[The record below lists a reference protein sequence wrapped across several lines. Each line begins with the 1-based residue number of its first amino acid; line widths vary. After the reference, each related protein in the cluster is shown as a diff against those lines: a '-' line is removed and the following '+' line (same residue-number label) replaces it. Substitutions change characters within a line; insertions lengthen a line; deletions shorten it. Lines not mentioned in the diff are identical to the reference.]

1 MPDVLLGENKH
12 KSAVQARSLQEHVNS
27 QQASL
32 DHNGS
37 FAYTQTALLWVLGLL
52 DQDLGSPVNLQELTS
67 SLVQASALRPGRA
80 NRLSRSLNKSQEYQ
94 ASAGKYCPPQ

>member
-12 KSAVQARSLQEHVNS
+12 QSAVQARALQEHLNS

-32 DHNGS
+32 DHNGL
-37 FAYTQTALLWVLGLL
+37 FAYTQTALPWVLGLL

-67 SLVQASALRPGRA
+67 CLVQASAERPGRA
-80 NRLSRSLNKSQEYQ
+80 NRLSQSLNNSQEYQ
-94 ASAGKYCPPQ
+94 ASAGEYSPPQ